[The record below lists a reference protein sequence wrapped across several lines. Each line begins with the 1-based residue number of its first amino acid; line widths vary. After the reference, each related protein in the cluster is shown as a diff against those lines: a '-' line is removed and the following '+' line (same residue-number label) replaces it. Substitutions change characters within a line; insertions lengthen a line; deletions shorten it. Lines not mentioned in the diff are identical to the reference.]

1 MPFLGK
7 SPTAGFAS
15 IVKDDLTPNGST
27 TAFTLSKQVANA
39 NDIAVFL
46 GNVRQE
52 PTDAYTV
59 SGTTLTMSEA
69 PASGLNF
76 YVLHIAGTLE
86 SSVVPADG
94 TISTAKIQSSAI
106 TDAKIAGMAA
116 SKLTGTVS
124 NSQIANGAGGKLL
137 TVYNNRINTDL
148 QVGNNTRYN
157 WTQSQI
163 TLTPV
168 STNSRFWI
176 FLTAQSTSTTNATS
190 GNLGLYRLSGGSYGT
205 TTEIPEGTWQQ
216 RLYNA
221 RGNSPDA
228 ANNVSFQYYDSPNT
242 TSSIRYVFY
251 LERNSGGDSV
261 FIGSTTSNRPSFLTI
276 FEFDSTTITT
286 GSDGI

>member
-27 TAFTLSKQVANA
+27 TAFTLSKQVAGA

-137 TVYNNRINTDL
+137 NVYNNRINTDL
-148 QVGNNTRYN
+148 EVGNNTRYN

-228 ANNVSFQYYDSPNT
+228 ANNVSFQYYDSPST

-251 LERNSGGDSV
+251 LERNSGGDSI

>member
-7 SPTAGFAS
+7 SPTAGFS
-15 IVKDDLTPNGST
+15 TIVKDDLTPDGST
-27 TAFTLSKQVANA
+27 TAFTLSKNVASA
-39 NDIAVFL
+39 NDIAVFV

-52 PTDAYTV
+52 PTDAYSV
-59 SGTTLTMSEA
+59 SGTTLTMTAA

-86 SSVVPADG
+86 SSVVPADN
-94 TISTAKIQSSAI
+94 TISTAKIQSNAI
-106 TDAKIAGMAA
+106 TDAKITGMAA

-137 TVYNNRINTDL
+137 NVYNNRINTDL
-148 QVGNNTRYN
+148 EVGNGSRYN

-176 FLTAQSTSTTNATS
+176 FLTAQSTSTTSATT

-221 RGNSPDA
+221 RGNSADA
-228 ANNVSFQYYDSPNT
+228 AQNVSFQYYDSPST

-251 LERNSGGDSV
+251 LERNNGPDSI
-261 FIGSTTSNRPSFLTI
+261 FIGSTTSNRPSYLTI
-276 FEFDSTTITT
+276 FEFDGTTITT